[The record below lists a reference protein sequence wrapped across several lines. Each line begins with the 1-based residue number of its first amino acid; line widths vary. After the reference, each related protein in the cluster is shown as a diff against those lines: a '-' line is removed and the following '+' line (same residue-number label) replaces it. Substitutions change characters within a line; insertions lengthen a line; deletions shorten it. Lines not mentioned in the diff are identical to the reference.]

1 MDNKIVIPL
10 VLGGKENLFIA
21 DKEFYTTDVGPKLEF
36 NVTGISDFTNMTY
49 SLTLTMADGS
59 IYQHT
64 LPVTGN
70 PITYDIP
77 DNEILHVG
85 AVVGQVILN
94 QAGEKVTFQEFVYK
108 INLDLFSQAT
118 LDSLV
123 SEVIVEDFDM
133 LQTQVAGIHASVM
146 ANWDTIQ
153 ATLNTMQGTY
163 ASNWSAWFTTNTN
176 SITAEWVA
184 LKGQVNADKTAFNL
198 AETTRASAESARVA
212 VEAQRV
218 TAENIRKADEVARGN
233 SESSRVTQENA
244 RIASEALRVSKE
256 AIRNT
261 NDSNYTSNEQDR
273 INEENIRR
281 EKEGERE
288 LNEAQREALHQLLT
302 EKFASGQFFDQ
313 NRAIALAI
321 VLG

>member
-1 MDNKIVIPL
+1 MDNKIIVPL
-10 VLGGKENLFIA
+10 TLGGKENLFIA
-21 DKEFYTTDVGPKLEF
+21 EKEFYTTDVGPKLEF
-36 NVTGISDFTNMTY
+36 NVTGVSNFTNMTY
-49 SLTLTMADGS
+49 NLTLTMADGS

-64 LPVTGN
+64 SPVIGN
-70 PITYDIP
+70 PITYNIP

-85 AVVGQVILN
+85 AVIGQVILN

-123 SEVIVEDFDM
+123 SEVIVEDFEM
-133 LQTQVAGIHASVM
+133 LQTQVAGIHTSVV
-146 ANWDTIQ
+146 ANWDTVQ
-153 ATLNTMQGTY
+153 AALNAMQGTY
-163 ASNWSAWFTTNTN
+163 ASDWSAWFTTNTN
-176 SITAEWVA
+176 SIAAEWVA
-184 LKGQVNADKTAFNL
+184 LKGQVNADKTASNL
-198 AETTRASAESARVA
+198 AETARASAESARVII
-212 VEAQRV
+212 EAQRV

-233 SESSRVTQENA
+233 AESSRATQESA

-273 INEENIRR
+273 INKETIRR

-288 LNEAQREALHQLLT
+288 LNEAEREALYQLLT
-302 EKFASGQFFDQ
+302 DKFASGQFFDQ